1 MGTILKIILFILGLV
16 LLLPLAFSLFI
27 RFAVWRLKRNHPELL
42 EESEICE
49 VENDPELEEE
59 RGLLQRLVVY
69 RSLNEAV
76 RDGMDIDQ
84 LIDAFRQMCT
94 IEVGEPDD
102 LLFETGTFSFSGEKR
117 FYFSLVRQFRFL
129 DPDEFVQLHLE
140 IRYPPSIGTAL
151 LRGIHWG
158 SPGDG
163 DFFDHVKN
171 SPAYRAVKKL
181 PVGQVQVWVD
191 ET

>member
-1 MGTILKIILFILGLV
+1 MGTILKILLFILGLV

-27 RFAVWRLKRNHPELL
+27 RFTVWWLKRKHPELL
-42 EESEICE
+42 EESENRE
-49 VENDPELEEE
+49 VENDPEPEENRE
-59 RGLLQRLVVY
+59 LLQQLVVY

-76 RDGMDIDQ
+76 CDGMDIDQ
-84 LIDAFRQMCT
+84 LIDAFRQMCS
-94 IEVGEPDD
+94 IEVGEPDA
-102 LLFETGTFSFSGEKR
+102 LLFETGTFSFTGEKR
-117 FYFSLVRQFRFL
+117 FYFSLVRQFQFL

-140 IRYPPSIGTAL
+140 ILYPPGIGTAL
-151 LRGIHWG
+151 LWGSHWG

-163 DFFDHVKN
+163 DFFDRVKN

-181 PVGQVQVWVD
+181 PVGQVRVWVD